1 MNSKLVSA
9 FFAAALFV
17 APLAATAQDQTLE
30 QLVIEM
36 ASTPAQHAAIAR
48 YYLTEAEEARQQT
61 KRHEQMASAY
71 NKGRTGGPM
80 GGHCQR
86 LAQKYT
92 EIAQEYAQLAQ
103 LHEAESK
110 KAQ

>member
-1 MNSKLVSA
+1 MNSKLLSA
-9 FFAAALFV
+9 VFVAALFV

-30 QLVIEM
+30 HLVIEM

-48 YYLTEAEEARQQT
+48 HYLTEAEEARQQT

-71 NKGRTGGPM
+71 NNKGRTGAPM

-92 EIAQEYAQLAQ
+92 VIAQEYA
-103 LHEAESK
+103 
-110 KAQ
+110 